1 MGYTHYWERTANF
14 EQQPFQRVVADCKKL
29 LPLLEQVGIPL
40 AGCDGKGVPEFTAEQ
55 IAFNG
60 VAGCGHEQRNLGIT
74 WPSRGAHGVAGAV
87 QRGPP
92 VTVAET
98 LRAAL
103 TGKSEAL
110 ALRDSDVS
118 DQWLAG
124 CTVCTRTCDGDCS
137 HESFV
142 LPRIYLVEGWQKL
155 RNGCCFNFCKTAY
168 KPYDLAVNLALIVA
182 KHHLGQALLV
192 DSDGSSE
199 QWEEA
204 MLICQ
209 HVLGFG
215 KDFRLAE
222 WQKTRRGGV

>member
-1 MGYTHYWERTANF
+1 MGYTHYWERTSNF
-14 EQQPFQRVVADCKKL
+14 EQQPFHRIVADCKKL
-29 LPLLEQVGIPL
+29 LPLLEHVGIPL
-40 AGCDGKGVPEFTAEQ
+40 AGCDGKGVPEFTDEQ

-137 HESFV
+137 HAGPWQQGLGPDGHKPLDRRNRGAGQFV
-142 LPRIYLVEGWQKL
+142 QEGHRPAQGL
-155 RNGCCFNFCKTAY
+155 YYR
-168 KPYDLAVNLALIVA
+168 
-182 KHHLGQALLV
+182 
-192 DSDGSSE
+192 
-199 QWEEA
+199 
-204 MLICQ
+204 
-209 HVLGFG
+209 
-215 KDFRLAE
+215 
-222 WQKTRRGGV
+222 